1 MLVVNQKMK
10 ENRRVGWSPKTVGR
24 IRIMELPLGLLSW
37 MILNQVIHW
46 LLSLVILG
54 ITIWVFEWKIVEP
67 NVSEEQQK
75 EEELY
80 RQLVDTLPDEYIGVY

>member
-10 ENRRVGWSPKTVGR
+10 ENRRVGWSPKRVGR